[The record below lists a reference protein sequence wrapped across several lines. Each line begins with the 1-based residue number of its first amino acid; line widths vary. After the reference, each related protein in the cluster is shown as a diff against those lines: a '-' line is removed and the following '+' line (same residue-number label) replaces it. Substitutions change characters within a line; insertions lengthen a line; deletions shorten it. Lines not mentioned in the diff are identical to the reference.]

1 MDEGDDKSIN
11 PPVTRCDRLKER
23 ERQMKKRI
31 MSLVASTLL
40 VSSAMPAFAAPLFP
54 DVKDDHWAKD
64 AVAALAAKG
73 LLEGYPDGTFKGDR
87 AATRWEVAMIVARL
101 LAKMEQA
108 HATFAT
114 KAELEELRKLVNA
127 LKDELDAL
135 GVRVTNLEENVGRLD
150 KRVTELERITFYG
163 YVDTRGSFGA
173 FQNTNSVDNSNGA
186 GAPGVALAS
195 VPGPPYLNYNNG
207 VGSLGGSSW
216 SPQVTGNVGVQDY
229 RTGRPLVN
237 GAGMTARATLGLR
250 VRVSD
255 DIDAGIE
262 FSAFSAQGNSI
273 IDAYQ
278 GVSAP
283 WQSNPFTASLNG
295 SPGTLGN
302 VPWTKMTLDNFWVVH
317 NPSHTK
323 LIVGN
328 FQEMNIDPL
337 IFAGEYNPNANGP
350 RFLGGYG
357 FDAQGK
363 VDVSNAGVFRWE
375 ALGSQ
380 IADGSPY
387 TTFLIGADAEFEFEG
402 GSIKANFARV
412 NQDGDAVGDVRT
424 TAGTGLGA
432 GLAFAAVPL
441 GSNVASGASG
451 GYTALQW
458 VNPAG
463 YYFAQESQFQQNG
476 RGVGT
481 IDNRPIPGQ
490 GSAVNGTLSD
500 IGGSGALGPQGE
512 LLYGATANYKWD
524 VSGGDAQIYIAGNY
538 GHSDYKPNANSA
550 YQTGGNAFRAEVG
563 ANLLDG
569 DLDLSAQYVRVDPNY
584 DPFVLTYPFGVG
596 VNRLPDMNYYQ
607 GLYSLHDTSVY
618 PQNREGV
625 RLSAQWR
632 FDERRGLL
640 WAKASLL
647 QQTDTSL
654 YDVRVLGSSIGGN
667 TPTANVVGF
676 APGFMDPVF
685 AGYAHPN
692 VYGAGSGNAFS
703 STLQPLDDHNGQA
716 NSFGVGGSYKF
727 DDPRVKV
734 DVGYTVNSFYRGTS
748 LGPQFGGSQDEVK
761 LNIQSFHSQV
771 NWEAS
776 DQWTLKGGVD
786 WTQIQGHLDPAG
798 LFNSAAIA
806 FNSVNFHN
814 IDSKQLSP
822 FVGFNYDISANTQWN
837 MDLRYYSTTS
847 GTNIPANFAKDSVGA
862 SQNPFEWNGW
872 QVSTQFKVK
881 F

>member
-1 MDEGDDKSIN
+1 
-11 PPVTRCDRLKER
+11 
-23 ERQMKKRI
+23 MKKRI
-31 MSLVASTLL
+31 MSLVAGALL
-40 VSSAMPAFAAPLFP
+40 VSSQMPAFAAPLFP

-163 YVDTRGSFGA
+163 SVDTRGSFGA
-173 FQNTNSVDNSNGA
+173 FTNTNNVDNANGNA
-186 GAPGVALAS
+186 GFGALAS
-195 VPGPPYLNYNNG
+195 VPGPTAINYNNA
-207 VGSLGGSSW
+207 VGSLQGAAF
-216 SPQVTGNVGVQDY
+216 SPQVNGVLGVQDY
-229 RTGRPLVN
+229 RNGRPLVN
-237 GAGMTARATLGLR
+237 GAGMTARATLGMR

-255 DIDAGIE
+255 DIDAGVE

-283 WQSNPFTASLNG
+283 WQSNPWTASLNG
-295 SPGTLGN
+295 SPGSLGN

-323 LIVGN
+323 LVVGN
-328 FQEMNIDPL
+328 YTEMNIDPL

-357 FDAQGK
+357 FDVQGK

-380 IADGSPY
+380 IADGSLY
-387 TTFLIGADAEFEFEG
+387 TTFLVGADVEFEFEG
-402 GSIKANFARV
+402 GSVKGNFARV
-412 NQDGDAVGDVRT
+412 NQDGDGVADVRGV
-424 TAGTGLGA
+424 AGTGLGG
-432 GLAFAAVPL
+432 GLAAFPTGGGAVPL

-476 RGVGT
+476 RGGT
-481 IDNRPIPGQ
+481 GVAGTTDNRPIPGQ
-490 GSAVNGTLSD
+490 GSAPGGVLSD
-500 IGGSGALGPQGE
+500 LGGSGALGPQGE
-512 LLYGATANYKWD
+512 LLYGASANYKWD
-524 VSGGDAQIYIAGNY
+524 ISGGDAQIYLAGNY
-538 GHSDYKPNANSA
+538 GHSDYKPNANSG
-550 YQTGGNAFRAEVG
+550 YQTGGNAYRFEVG

-607 GLYSLHDTSVY
+607 GMYSLHDTSVY

-640 WAKASLL
+640 WAKGGFLN
-647 QQTDTSL
+647 QTDTSL

-667 TPTANVVGF
+667 TPTGNVIGF

-692 VYGAGSGNAFS
+692 IYGAGSANSFTT
-703 STLQPLDDHNGQA
+703 TLQPLEDPRGQA
-716 NSFGVGGSYKF
+716 NNYGFGVSYKF

-734 DVGYTVNSFYRGTS
+734 DLGYTRNEWTRNSS
-748 LGPQFGGSQDEVK
+748 LAPGFGGSQNQVN
-761 LNIQSFHSQV
+761 LNIGSLHGQV

-776 DQWTLKGGVD
+776 DQWTLKAGAD
-786 WTQIQGHLDPAG
+786 YSTIDGHLDPAG
-798 LFNSAAIA
+798 LYNNYAIA
-806 FNSVNFHN
+806 TGSTTFNN
-814 IDSKQLSP
+814 IDSKQISP

-847 GTNIPANFAKDSVGA
+847 GTNVPTNPARDAVGN